1 MIEISADSIVS
12 RSREIVAGEIDDEIV
27 MMSVEKGAYYALD
40 PIGSSIWEL
49 IETPIKV
56 SELVDRL
63 LFMYDVERETCERD
77 VMTFLKKLHENGIL
91 ELQG

>member
-1 MIEISADSIVS
+1 MTEISADSVVS

-27 MMSVEKGAYYALD
+27 MMSVENGTYYALD
-40 PIGSSIWEL
+40 PVGSSIWEL

-63 LFMYDVERETCERD
+63 LLGYDVERETCERD
-77 VMTFLKKLHENGIL
+77 VMTFLEKLHENGIL